1 MEVDFWNYAEIEIF
15 SELVYTSAEFRKKC
29 QNSIEINSENVPL
42 LSLQW
47 STDMA
52 IDMDKT

>member
-52 IDMDKT
+52 IDMNKT